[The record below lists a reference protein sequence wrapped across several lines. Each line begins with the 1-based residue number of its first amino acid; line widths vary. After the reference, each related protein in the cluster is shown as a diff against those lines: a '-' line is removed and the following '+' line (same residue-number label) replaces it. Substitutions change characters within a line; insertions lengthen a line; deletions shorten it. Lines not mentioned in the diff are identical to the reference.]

1 VPFKITIG
9 LSLNGNFSQMVI
21 LQAKL
26 LLEEHKKDIRMISR
40 ITSNLAF
47 LHWHMQDQLILND
60 MTRIVS
66 IVKCNIIKLNI
77 NHKTRQPASKT
88 FGCIKLPLI
97 LNT

>member
-1 VPFKITIG
+1 MI
-9 LSLNGNFSQMVI
+9 I
-21 LQAKL
+21 LKVTP
-26 LLEEHKKDIRMISR
+26 LLEEHKKGIKMTSR
-40 ITSNLAF
+40 IISNLAF

-88 FGCIKLPLI
+88 FGCIKLSLI